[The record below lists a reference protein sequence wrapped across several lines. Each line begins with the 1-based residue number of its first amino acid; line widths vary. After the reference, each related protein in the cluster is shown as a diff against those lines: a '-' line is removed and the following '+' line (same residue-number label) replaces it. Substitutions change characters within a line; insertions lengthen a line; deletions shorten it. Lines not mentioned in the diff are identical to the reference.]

1 MAPNHPD
8 RPKRHEALEQW
19 FKSMNQIM
27 QEKPVKG
34 ILQSIDDFFRQPF
47 PYSPIHVDLNET
59 DTEYEM
65 TAELPGIKK
74 DQISID
80 VINNSLTITVN
91 KSETS
96 TEINDLEKTHKH
108 RSSMQRTSRT
118 IPFAQPINERKI
130 RASYIDGLL
139 KIKIVK
145 KPGKKIDILIDQD

>member
-19 FKSMNQIM
+19 FKSMNEII

-47 PYSPIHVDLNET
+47 PYSPFHVDLSET
-59 DTEYEM
+59 DTEYEV

-80 VINNSLTITVN
+80 AISNSLTITIN
-91 KSETS
+91 KTEAS
-96 TEINDLEKTHKH
+96 TEVNDLAKTQRH
-108 RSSMQRTSRT
+108 RSSSRRLSRT
-118 IPFAQPINERKI
+118 MSFPQPINERKI

-139 KIKIVK
+139 KIIIAK
-145 KPGKKIDILIDQD
+145 KQGKKIDIIIDQK

>member
-19 FKSMNQIM
+19 FKSMNHIM

-47 PYSPIHVDLNET
+47 PYSTIHVDVNET
-59 DTEYEM
+59 DTEYEV

-80 VINNSLTITVN
+80 VINNALTITVN

-96 TEINDLEKTHKH
+96 TEVNDLEKTHRH
-108 RSSMQRTSRT
+108 RSSMQRFSRT

-139 KIKIVK
+139 KIKIAK